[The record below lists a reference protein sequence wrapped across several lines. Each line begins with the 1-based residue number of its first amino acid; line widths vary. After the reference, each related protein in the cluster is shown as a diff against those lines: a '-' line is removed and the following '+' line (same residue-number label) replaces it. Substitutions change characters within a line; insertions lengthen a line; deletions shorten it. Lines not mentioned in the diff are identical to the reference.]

1 MEALYMCVSIFEVF
15 ILVFLSDSPQD
26 KPVLVASNEAKT
38 SYEFKVLGDNIF
50 AGVRSVGFL
59 FS

>member
-1 MEALYMCVSIFEVF
+1 L
-15 ILVFLSDSPQD
+15 LSDNPED

-50 AGVRSVGFL
+50 AGVRSAKVHYHNNL
-59 FS
+59 